1 MSRIEE
7 LTEGEKQVLVLMC
20 RGHTT
25 KEVAGELGI
34 SPKTAR
40 VTIRSIFTKLHVH
53 SRLDP
58 PPLPPAALAALAVPR
73 HQTEDVPT
81 HVGKP
86 LGQRAATAL
95 SLNDCEEDRAL
106 RAVLVGILRE
116 AEH

>member
-40 VTIRSIFTKLHVH
+40 VIRSIFTKLHVH

-58 PPLPPAALAALAVPR
+58 PPLPPAASAALAIPR
-73 HQTEDVPT
+73 QRVEDVPT

-86 LGQRAATAL
+86 LRRGSGPPQHSA
-95 SLNDCEEDRAL
+95 
-106 RAVLVGILRE
+106 
-116 AEH
+116 